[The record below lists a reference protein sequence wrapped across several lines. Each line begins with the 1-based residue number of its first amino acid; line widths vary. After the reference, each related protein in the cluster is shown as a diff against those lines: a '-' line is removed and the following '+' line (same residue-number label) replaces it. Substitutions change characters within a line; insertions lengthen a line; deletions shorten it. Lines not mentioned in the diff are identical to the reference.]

1 MEELLGSEGG
11 SSSEDQFSETELGI
25 EELQL
30 ALRAMQFRRFVT
42 MVMNNV
48 LFKAPCKGEPWCL
61 FFKGYYL
68 TKCFFP
74 MQEAHSSGIDVWSPF
89 GWHWLQCQ

>member
-1 MEELLGSEGG
+1 MEEQLGSEGG

-48 LFKAPCKGEPWCL
+48 LFKAPCKGEP
-61 FFKGYYL
+61 
-68 TKCFFP
+68 
-74 MQEAHSSGIDVWSPF
+74 
-89 GWHWLQCQ
+89 

>member
-1 MEELLGSEGG
+1 MEEQLGSEGG

-48 LFKAPCKGEPWCL
+48 LFKSPCKGGTLVLVFQGILPDNVFL
-61 FFKGYYL
+61 SYAGSAFFR
-68 TKCFFP
+68 
-74 MQEAHSSGIDVWSPF
+74 D
-89 GWHWLQCQ
+89 

>member
-1 MEELLGSEGG
+1 MEEQLGSEGG
-11 SSSEDQFSETELGI
+11 SSSEDQFSENELGI

-48 LFKAPCKGEPWCL
+48 LFKAPCKGEP
-61 FFKGYYL
+61 
-68 TKCFFP
+68 
-74 MQEAHSSGIDVWSPF
+74 
-89 GWHWLQCQ
+89 

>member
-1 MEELLGSEGG
+1 MDEQLGSEAG

-42 MVMNNV
+42 MVITV
-48 LFKAPCKGEPWCL
+48 FTRISAASG
-61 FFKGYYL
+61 
-68 TKCFFP
+68 TKKLIS
-74 MQEAHSSGIDVWSPF
+74 AA
-89 GWHWLQCQ
+89 LK

>member
-1 MEELLGSEGG
+1 MDEQLGSEAG

-42 MVMNNV
+42 MVITV
-48 LFKAPCKGEPWCL
+48 FTRISAALK
-61 FFKGYYL
+61 
-68 TKCFFP
+68 
-74 MQEAHSSGIDVWSPF
+74 
-89 GWHWLQCQ
+89 